1 MLSAVEKKLENL
13 FILEKQIKGPLILFH
28 SDVAIVNK
36 ALIFLEREEKEVRN
50 NWLWRLCPGIEG
62 RVDFPRGPD
71 ALTDINTQAHSHI
84 RGGEILE

>member
-13 FILEKQIKGPLILFH
+13 FILEKHIKGPLILFH

-36 ALIFLEREEKEVRN
+36 ALFFFLEREEKEVRN
-50 NWLWRLCPGIEG
+50 NWLWRLCPGSEG

-71 ALTDINTQAHSHI
+71 ALTDINT
-84 RGGEILE
+84 